1 LNKNFKSD
9 YRKGK
14 HMLENSKI
22 YNFLN
27 EVEYQ
32 DGSVVSKVIEKKSSG
47 NVTLFAFDKGEFLS
61 PHSAPYD
68 ALVHIIDG
76 SAEVII
82 DEQPY
87 ILNQNEFII
96 MPADIKHSVKATE
109 RFKMIL
115 TMLKSKE

>member
-1 LNKNFKSD
+1 
-9 YRKGK
+9 
-14 HMLENSKI
+14 MLENSKI

-27 EVEYQ
+27 EVDYQ
-32 DGSVVSKVIEKKSSG
+32 AGSVVSKVIQKKSSG

-76 SAEVII
+76 SAEVVI
-82 DEQPY
+82 DEQSY
-87 ILNQNEFII
+87 FLNQNEFII
-96 MPADIKHSVKATE
+96 MPADIRHAVKATE

-115 TMLKSKE
+115 IMLKSKE